1 MTTKPDLTKSQLFL
15 DDTWIGDQR
24 MLTRLWHKGDIY
36 PEPVLEP
43 QMPWEGQTLVM
54 YGTVM
59 RLGDTWRMYY
69 SSGLHAYFCIVE
81 SDDGF
86 NWHRPTVGR
95 VEFNGSK
102 ENNIVHTPVNCA
114 TVCYDP
120 QDEDAPFKMITL
132 MKGSG
137 IRGGVSKDGL
147 SWTMLDEPLIVKPP
161 CSDVQALWF
170 GKVDG
175 KYIITHK
182 TMHGHARRS
191 VCIAESEDFRNWS
204 PSRLILTSDLYDPPD
219 TEYHGMVGFP
229 YADMYLGLAER
240 WINTPNH
247 IELLLVWSHDRK
259 TWHRPIPREPF
270 IGPTYYWN
278 QGWNTSNSAGP
289 LQVGNQLRFYFNG
302 QSGSHFHVKPSG
314 PRKLGVIGLATIT
327 VDRFASITA
336 GFMEGQLVTKP
347 MTWPGGDLL
356 INAST
361 TRHID
366 GYPLDGGGQMSIEV
380 WDEQGHP
387 IDGYCGDTKAE
398 YADNA
403 PVRGV
408 VNLPA
413 IKWAGNRSLNDLAG
427 QRIRL
432 VFTMRDSHLYGFRSS
447 G

>member
-1 MTTKPDLTKSQLFL
+1 MF
-15 DDTWIGDQR
+15 
-24 MLTRLWHKGDIY
+24 
-36 PEPVLEP
+36 
-43 QMPWEGQTLVM
+43 
-54 YGTVM
+54 
-59 RLGDTWRMYY
+59 
-69 SSGLHAYFCIVE
+69 
-81 SDDGF
+81 
-86 NWHRPTVGR
+86 
-95 VEFNGSK
+95 
-102 ENNIVHTPVNCA
+102 
-114 TVCYDP
+114 
-120 QDEDAPFKMITL
+120 
-132 MKGSG
+132 
-137 IRGGVSKDGL
+137 
-147 SWTMLDEPLIVKPP
+147 DEPLIVKPP

-278 QGWNTSNSAGP
+278 QGWNTCNSAGP

-314 PRKLGVIGLATIT
+314 PRKLGVIGMATIT

-356 INAST
+356 MKFVPRERTLFHRVYRFPIPLWASA
-361 TRHID
+361 RERAIH
-366 GYPLDGGGQMSIEV
+366 
-380 WDEQGHP
+380 EQ
-387 IDGYCGDTKAE
+387 
-398 YADNA
+398 
-403 PVRGV
+403 RGV
-408 VNLPA
+408 RWVVNDALDA
-413 IKWAGNRSLNDLAG
+413 ELESVVAELRSLGFRAEGSEDNKLVRLPVDDTVVN
-427 QRIRL
+427 RIREGRRCTGL
-432 VFTMRDSHLYGFRSS
+432 PGAQLLRICLQRYLAHGSPPSAER
-447 G
+447 